1 MAIKI
6 AGTTVI
12 NNSLGVINMSNIE
25 GNYSNFHGIV
35 TSIANDLDMSKPV
48 MSRTLT
54 ADTTFTASNL
64 ATGKVCLLM
73 LDIGS
78 SQYIPT
84 WPASIKWPGDGTE
97 PDWDATGVTK
107 WLVCFTCWDNTTIR
121 ATATGWGGTS
131 AASFSNF
138 TLTGA
143 GGWDTEKNSYG
154 TGTPWAA
161 ASIAFLHD
169 AANNR
174 VNITHT
180 AGDSRNGSTQAT
192 VYANYTGLTGITS
205 VEVQYNLGSQQCY
218 GDNCGA
224 NSGQSYGPL
233 PTDDSISLSTYYS
246 YNSSQVFFGWSAEVD
261 SSSGTYSHT
270 TANFNS
276 LSNTD
281 PHFRIKIVCTQG
293 TFYSTAQTNDVSLY
307 CNFGPNPQIGGGN

>member
-12 NNSLGVINMSNIE
+12 NNSRGVENMSNIE
-25 GNYSNFHGIV
+25 GNYTNFHGIV
-35 TSIANDLDMSKPV
+35 TSIANNLDMSKPT

-54 ADTTFTASNL
+54 AATTFTVSNI

-97 PDWDATGVTK
+97 PVWNTTGVTK

-131 AASFSNF
+131 ASSFSNF
-138 TLTGA
+138 TLTGG
-143 GGWDTEKNSYG
+143 GGWDTTQNSYG
-154 TGTPWAA
+154 SGTPWAA
-161 ASIAFLHD
+161 ASIAFIHD
-169 AANNR
+169 ATNNR

-180 AGDSRNGSTQAT
+180 AGDSVNGSTQAT

-205 VEVQYNLGSQQCY
+205 VEVQYNLASQVCS
-218 GDNCGA
+218 GARCGT
-224 NSGQSYGPL
+224 NSTQSYGPL
-233 PTDDSISLSTYYS
+233 PTDDSKSPSTYYS
-246 YNSSQVFFGWSAEVD
+246 CASSSVSFGWSAEVT
-261 SSSGTYSHT
+261 SSSGTDSHT
-270 TANFNS
+270 VANFNNF
-276 LSNTD
+276 SNTD

-293 TFYSTAQTNDVSLY
+293 TFYSTAQTNDVSVF
-307 CNFGPNPQIGGGN
+307 CNYGPTAGMNPGV